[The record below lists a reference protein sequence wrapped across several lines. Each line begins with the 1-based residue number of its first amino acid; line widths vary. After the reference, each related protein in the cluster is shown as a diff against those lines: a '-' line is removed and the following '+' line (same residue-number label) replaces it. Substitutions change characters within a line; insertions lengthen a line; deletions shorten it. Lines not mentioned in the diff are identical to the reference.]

1 MGAVDNKDGYTLP
14 SNEKKRKWIYAKK
27 PSGKLYNYRQIVGYG
42 LLLFLVIAPFLK
54 INGNPFLM
62 FNIVERKFSI
72 FGNVFFPQDLHIFV
86 FGMLIIMVCIVLF
99 TAIFGRVWCGWTCP
113 QTIFMEL
120 VFRRIEYLIEGD
132 WIQQR
137 RLNEGPNT
145 DARAWK
151 KLLKHTIFLFISFVI
166 SNIFLA
172 YIIGVEALYEIITAP
187 IEEHRVGLIS
197 IVVFTLVFYAVFAYV
212 REIVCTTI
220 CPYGRLQGVLLDD
233 QSTTVAY
240 NEKRGEPRGKQR
252 KGVSDLEKGDCVDCE
267 LCVHVCP
274 TGIDIRQGIQLE
286 CVSCTACID
295 ACDAVMDK
303 INKPRGLI
311 GFYSLGEIEGKG
323 EFKRNRTRHA
333 IYGVILVFLIGVFGY
348 MIFTRSDI
356 GGSLL
361 RATGSS
367 YQLRPDGTVS
377 NLYTLELLNKSGR
390 EIDFEIVP
398 ATADMDIQLV
408 NNISTLNKDGS
419 AKLSFFMIAD
429 RKDIESYKTP
439 VKVHILSDGK
449 IVETMKTTFIAPPG
463 NDNEI

>member
-27 PSGKLYNYRQIVGYG
+27 PSGKFYNYRQIVGYG

-151 KLLKHTIFLFISFVI
+151 KLLKHTVFLFISFVI

>member
-62 FNIVERKFSI
+62 FNIIERKFSI

-439 VKVHILSDGK
+439 VKVHILSDGI